1 MKDNA
6 KLISLNIWW
15 VFAIIIAT
23 VTISW
28 FVGPVVFHITGI
40 ISAVCIVYYGVI
52 TAIVKHKY
60 NEIKKNKE
68 NGTN

>member
-23 VTISW
+23 VTLSW
-28 FVGPVVFHITGI
+28 FVSPVVFHITGI